1 MLNIILDGNLMT
13 DRNATHD
20 LLAESFHFP
29 DYYGRNLDAF
39 YDLLSAYP
47 EEIHVIVIH
56 EQQMFSVLG
65 KYGQLLLKTLQD
77 GAAVNAKI
85 KLSIFSEKNENNS

>member
-20 LLAESFHFP
+20 LLAESFRFP
-29 DYYGRNLDAF
+29 DYYGRNLDAL
-39 YDLLSAYP
+39 YDLLSVYP
-47 EEIHVIVIH
+47 EEIHVTVIH
-56 EQQMFSVLG
+56 EQQMLSVLG